1 MEKIRVTVWNEYA
14 HERASEVIAKVY
26 PCGIHGAI
34 AEGLRKNPNFDVKC
48 ATLDMEECGLDEETL
63 NNTDVLIWWGHIKHA
78 DVPDAVAERVQRRV
92 LDGMGLRVVTIG
104 ENGVTE
110 DDILVHDAHSENVGI
125 HMMLA
130 DMKYPEFP
138 VALGIIRDVK
148 DVTYD
153 DGVRDQVA
161 EVKAKSKIQCVDD
174 LLRSGSTWEVK

>member
-1 MEKIRVTVWNEYA
+1 MIFGKN
-14 HERASEVIAKVY
+14 KDK
-26 PCGIHGAI
+26 
-34 AEGLRKNPNFDVKC
+34 GL
-48 ATLDMEECGLDEETL
+48 
-63 NNTDVLIWWGHIKHA
+63 
-78 DVPDAVAERVQRRV
+78 V

-130 DMKYPEFP
+130 DMKYPDFP
-138 VALGIIRDVK
+138 VALGVIRDVK

-161 EVKAKSKIQCVDD
+161 EVKAKSRIQCVDD